1 MIALIQRFWLLI
13 VVVSLLCVLLGFSI
27 ATEQTVLW
35 ILVVLI
41 LGIFIIF
48 GYKSVREIQM
58 TFKSIDAAAVHF
70 GGGDFSARAAASKG
84 LGPRVTH
91 TFNSMADRLEE
102 LVNTIEADQI
112 RLEVVLN
119 AVADPIVAL
128 SSNLEVLYCN
138 NAASALFDVP
148 NAEIASRPLI
158 EVTRDYELDDLVH
171 LAAGEDS
178 IQQTRL
184 VHLGKDRSPYRVAA
198 VPVKGGGDWNV
209 LLVFV
214 DLATFQRTEQVRRD
228 FVNNVSH
235 ELRTPVAAIL
245 MLAESIAN
253 DDLENDEIQDFIG
266 RIALQTRRLR
276 ILTDELLDLSRIESG
291 ATTVHPEILKLT
303 EIFSLVLENLRP
315 ILESEDIEVI
325 FDSNST
331 VGVEADRAM
340 LTLIVSNL
348 VDNALSFSSRGSSI
362 QIEVQKSLSLIS
374 LSVRDYGPGFPE
386 EDKDRIFERFYKSEQ
401 SRATDGAGLG
411 LAIVKHAVRT
421 HGGTVQAENALGGG
435 AIFTVRLPHRY
446 NRQS

>member
-1 MIALIQRFWLLI
+1 MITLIQRSGL
-13 VVVSLLCVLLGFSI
+13 VVVVIFLLCVLLGFAI
-27 ATEQTVLW
+27 GTEQTVLW
-35 ILVVLI
+35 VLVALI
-41 LGIFIIF
+41 LGIILIF
-48 GYKSVREIQM
+48 GYKSVHEIQM
-58 TFKSIDAAAVHF
+58 AFKAIDDAAVHLDE
-70 GGGDFSARAAASKG
+70 GDFSARATASKG
-84 LGPRVTH
+84 FGPRITH

-102 LVNTIEADQI
+102 LVKTIESDQI

-119 AVADPIVAL
+119 AVADPIIAL
-128 SSNLEVLYCN
+128 SKNLEVLYCN

-158 EVTRDYELDDLVH
+158 EVTRDYELDDLVR

-178 IQQTRL
+178 IQHTRL
-184 VHLGKDRSPYRVAA
+184 VNLGKDRSPYRVAA

-214 DLATFQRTEQVRRD
+214 DLAAFQRTEQVRRD

-245 MLAESIAN
+245 MLAESISN
-253 DDLENDEIQDFIG
+253 GDLENDEIQDFVG
-266 RIALQTRRLR
+266 RIALQTQRLR

-291 ATTVHPEILKLT
+291 AITVHPEMLKLT
-303 EIFSLVLENLRP
+303 EIFSSVLENFQP
-315 ILESEDIEVI
+315 ILESENIKVI
-325 FDSNST
+325 FDLNST

-362 QIEVQKSLSLIS
+362 QIEVQKSLSLVS
-374 LSVRDYGPGFPE
+374 LSVRDHGPGFPE
-386 EDKDRIFERFYKSEQ
+386 KDKDRIFERFYKSEQ

-411 LAIVKHAVRT
+411 LAIVKHAVHT
-421 HGGTVQAENALGGG
+421 HGGMVQAENALNGG

-446 NRQS
+446 NK